1 MATQEMNERN
11 ERDGWRMNMQVA
23 KRFTPETRLL
33 LRTEIT
39 NAGGNEVFALGR
51 CNGEG
56 LIAELRITARGNEDS
71 VPALQLEPEDGY
83 SPDTSWDVFIH
94 NHPSGFLVP
103 SDNDMLIASR
113 AAQSGMGAYI
123 VNNELTGLYV
133 VAEPVRRRKRK
144 NLDADELGAALEE
157 GGTIARRLGNYE
169 RRDAQLDLVRFLTRA
184 FNEDAVAAAEAGTG
198 VGKSFAYLLPAVEF
212 ALANDERVVIST
224 ATITL
229 QQQLYEKD
237 IPLVL
242 SALGKEVKYTLVKGR
257 GNYLCLRR
265 LGEALMEPP
274 LEDGEYEELRAL
286 TAWSEQTKTG
296 GRSDLSFLPGPGLW
310 SRVCC
315 EADTCLGM
323 HCAERE
329 RCFFLAL
336 RREAAD
342 SRLLVVNHHLL
353 FADLAARHEGAG
365 YEASVVLPPYTR
377 VIIDEAHTVEDAATS
392 FFSKEWSR
400 IGINHTLGRLYRKR
414 RARESGLLV
423 RLVSPLPPR
432 IPGAIAA
439 VREAAEKAD
448 AAALALCGEEGL
460 FRLIPE
466 KGAAILFPPLEE
478 LRRALS
484 ALVPEL
490 ILLTEAADQE
500 DPAVWE
506 IRAVIRRLDSVGAIC
521 GAFLDYGIR
530 GEETGDVYWIEKQN
544 SAARDPWAV
553 LSVTPVD
560 IAPSLR
566 DALFDVHKT
575 VICVSATLGAG
586 SSGPVER
593 AGERT
598 GSFRF
603 WAERTGA
610 ALGDRKPLY
619 AAFPS
624 PFPYSGRT
632 LLIVPAD
639 APLPDTAEY
648 QAFLSRAVTELV
660 RIAGGSALVL
670 FTSYRSLRTTFDE
683 AAPPLERE
691 GIRCLKQGDD
701 DRNRLLQVF
710 LADKASVLFGT
721 DSFWEGV
728 DAPGETLR
736 LVILCRLPFRA
747 LRDPVFEAR
756 RELLEKRGR
765 NAFAELSLP
774 DAVMKF
780 KQGFGRLM
788 RSSRDYGAVAALDGR
803 LLHKRYGAVFLGSL
817 PETKTS
823 FKNLEGVLE
832 DLERFLY

>member
-1 MATQEMNERN
+1 
-11 ERDGWRMNMQVA
+11 MNMRA
-23 KRFTPETRLL
+23 DKRFTPETQLL
-33 LRTEIT
+33 LRTEIAG
-39 NAGGNEVFALGR
+39 AGGNEVFALGR

-56 LIAELRITARGNEDS
+56 LVEELRITARGNGDS
-71 VPALQLEPEDGY
+71 VLALHMEPEDGY

-103 SDNDMLIASR
+103 SDNDMLITSR
-113 AAQSGMGAYI
+113 AARGGMGAYI
-123 VNNELTGLYV
+123 VDNEVSALYV
-133 VAEPVRRRKRK
+133 AAEPVRRRKRK
-144 NLDADELGAALEE
+144 NLDAGELCAALEE
-157 GGTIARRLGNYE
+157 GGGVARRLAGYE

-212 ALANDERVVIST
+212 ALANDERIVIST

-242 SALGKEVKYTLVKGR
+242 SALGKEVKYTLIKGR

-265 LGEALMEPP
+265 LTEALMEPP
-274 LEDGEYEELRAL
+274 LDDGEYEELRAV

-296 GRSDLSFLPGPGLW
+296 SRSDLSFLPAPGLW
-310 SRVCC
+310 ARVCC
-315 EADTCLGM
+315 EGDTCLGM
-323 HCAERE
+323 RCAERE

-353 FADLAARHEGAG
+353 FADLAARHGGAG
-365 YEASVVLPPYTR
+365 YEAAVVLPPYTR
-377 VIIDEAHTVEDAATS
+377 LIIDEAHTVEDAATS
-392 FFSKEWSR
+392 FFSREWSR
-400 IGINHTLGRLYRKR
+400 TGINHTLGRLYRKR

-423 RLVSPLPPR
+423 RLVSPLSPR
-432 IPGAIAA
+432 IPAAVAA

-460 FRLIPE
+460 FRLTPE
-466 KGAAILFPPLEE
+466 RRGAAALLFPPLEE

-484 ALVPEL
+484 ALAPEL
-490 ILLTEAADQE
+490 ILVTEAADQE

-506 IRAVIRRLDSVGAIC
+506 IRAVIRRLDSAGAIC

-530 GEETGDVYWIEKQN
+530 GEETGDVYWIEKQD
-544 SAARDPWAV
+544 ARDPWAV

-586 SSGPVER
+586 SSGPAER
-593 AGERT
+593 ARQAGDRT
-598 GSFRF
+598 GAFRF

-610 ALGDRKPLY
+610 ALADRKPLC

-624 PFPYSGRT
+624 PFPYRSRT

-639 APLPDTAEY
+639 APLPDTAGY
-648 QAFLSRAVTELV
+648 QAFVSRGVSELV
-660 RIAGGSALVL
+660 RTAGGSALVL

-683 AAPPLERE
+683 TAPLLEQE

-710 LADKASVLFGT
+710 LADRTSVLFGT

-736 LVILCRLPFRA
+736 LVVLCRLPFRA

-788 RSSRDYGAVAALDGR
+788 RGSRDYGAVAVLDGR
-803 LLHKRYGAVFLGSL
+803 LFHKQYGAVFLGSL

-823 FKNLEGVLE
+823 FRNLNGAAE